1 MSSEKLWRVF
11 FYDSTTRG
19 KHYIQQV
26 GVFTKA
32 KATQFLVLLPL
43 FLSSLSQVPSQLC
56 QRDHSKN
63 TRTSRTS
70 FSYWPFSGVRK
81 REKRKESPLVV
92 LYHPRI
98 VQHRNTAGIFS
109 PIICRNRSAAT
120 SFAGLSSYRLL

>member
-56 QRDHSKN
+56 QRDHSKAK
-63 TRTSRTS
+63 THVASIFTS

-120 SFAGLSSYRLL
+120 SFAGLSS